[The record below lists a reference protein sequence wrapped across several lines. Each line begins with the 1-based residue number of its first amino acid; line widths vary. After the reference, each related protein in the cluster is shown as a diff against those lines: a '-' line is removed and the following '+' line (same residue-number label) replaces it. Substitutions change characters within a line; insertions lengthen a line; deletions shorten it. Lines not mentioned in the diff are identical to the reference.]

1 MFLYLVGII
10 LSLVESGKT
19 RWGQR
24 FTACILPLDCL
35 QDDVCK
41 TEFAANV
48 PFKVISAIF
57 NFYIPTTCMLV
68 LYVRIFLAIKE
79 RSRDMEKMTA
89 SQGLLLTF

>member
-1 MFLYLVGII
+1 MCLCWVGTTF
-10 LSLVESGKT
+10 SLVVPGKT
-19 RWGQR
+19 RCQPDLQWGYV
-24 FTACILPLDCL
+24 TCLL

-68 LYVRIFLAIKE
+68 LYIRIFLAIKE

-89 SQGLLLTF
+89 SQGLFLTFQ

>member
-1 MFLYLVGII
+1 MSLCWVGTTF
-10 LSLVESGKT
+10 SLMVPAKT
-19 RWGQR
+19 RCKPDLQWGSV
-24 FTACILPLDCL
+24 TCL
-35 QDDVCK
+35 LQGDVCK

-89 SQGLLLTF
+89 SQG